1 MSATLTVFATISVV
15 VMEVSVTP
23 SVASTMAT
31 SIVSAASVPLREV
44 SLGVRVGHVGPV
56 SVVALVCR
64 ASGATSIL
72 ADFITHL
79 TTCLATAKL
88 TVRLE
93 AIIPVD
99 ADDHAIE
106 HLSVQSVDSESS
118 LSPGG
123 ILDKTETT
131 GLHLDTVETHD

>member
-1 MSATLTVFATISVV
+1 M
-15 VMEVSVTP
+15 
-23 SVASTMAT
+23 
-31 SIVSAASVPLREV
+31 
-44 SLGVRVGHVGPV
+44 GPV
-56 SVVALVCR
+56 CVVTLVCR
-64 ASGATSIL
+64 ASGATCIL

-88 TVRLE
+88 TVRFE

-106 HLSVQSVDSESS
+106 HLSVQSVDSQSS
-118 LSPGG
+118 FSPGS

-131 GLHLDTVETHD
+131 WLHLDTVETHD